1 MSAFWTLL
9 KLQLYLRLSALK
21 PANWLPKRSASAKEW
36 RPLLM
41 GFLFLFVIASIL
53 VWVLVIANAIL
64 RGLVQI
70 GTPELLLSMVILLCM
85 LLTLLVGF
93 FHVTSVLFFSKDSAF
108 LAGLPASSRAVMTA
122 RLSLVLLGEIALT
135 ALIFLP
141 VCILYGV
148 RTGQGALFYLR
159 AVVLTP
165 FIPCLPLTLAALL
178 SFLLIRVSSLFRHR
192 DRFAVI
198 GGFLLIALVIPLQ
211 MRFYSFIPQNAGS
224 DFLMKILSDN
234 QAMLEEFLGG
244 LPPVLW
250 ATAGVAV
257 QGEWGLLSLALF
269 LAVSAASAAL
279 PVLIA
284 GRYLQLAIQ
293 QSEVFQGTR
302 RRKLRDGDLVRRRS
316 PVMALFV
323 REWREV
329 LRVPSYAL
337 NGLVGIVMLP
347 IMMVA
352 LFLGTNGSSE
362 LSALLSELLRQAGGV
377 KITLFG
383 AAAMAAVCTVNMAG
397 ATAVSR
403 EGRLISFSR
412 MIPVPYAAQLMAK
425 QLFGFSINFLTC
437 LTTAITLAALMPSE
451 AGHILAA
458 FTLGLLFGFSSNA
471 LSLALDAS
479 HPKLNWRNETEA
491 IKQNAMALLS
501 MVLGVAAGGVLGLGA
516 WGLFTV
522 GVSLTV
528 IPWLLTIVLLASVL
542 AAYTLLVRK
551 AKGWYSRIEL

>member
-21 PANWLPKRSASAKEW
+21 PANWVPKHPGSAKEW
-36 RPLLM
+36 KPLLM
-41 GFLFLFVIASIL
+41 GALILFVIVSMMASIL
-53 VWVLVIANAIL
+53 LIANGIL
-64 RGLVQI
+64 WGLVQL
-70 GTPELLLSMVILLCM
+70 GTPELLLSMVIMMCM

-93 FHVTSVLFFSKDSAF
+93 FHVTSVLFFSRDSAF
-108 LAGLPASSRAVMTA
+108 LAGLPASSRAVMAA
-122 RLSLVLLGEIALT
+122 RLFLVLLGEIALT
-135 ALIFLP
+135 AVIFLP
-141 VCILYGV
+141 VCVLYGI
-148 RTGQGALFYLR
+148 RTGQDALFYLR
-159 AVVLTP
+159 AVAVTP
-165 FIPCLPLTLAALL
+165 FIPCLPLVLAALL

-234 QAMLEEFLGG
+234 RAMLEGLLGG

-250 ATAGVAV
+250 ATAGVA
-257 QGEWGLLSLALF
+257 GHGGWGLLSLGLF
-269 LAVSAASAAL
+269 LAVSAVSAAL

-284 GRYLQLAIQ
+284 GRYLQLAVL
-293 QSEVFQGTR
+293 QSEVFQGTK
-302 RRKLRDGDLVRRRS
+302 RRKLKAGDLVRHRS

-352 LFLGTNGSSE
+352 LYLGTNGSSE
-362 LSALLSELLRQAGGV
+362 LSALLSELLRQASGV

-403 EGRLISFSR
+403 EGKQISFSR

-437 LTTAITLAALMPSE
+437 LTTAITLAALMPAE
-451 AGHILAA
+451 VGHILAA
-458 FTLGLLFGFSSNA
+458 FALGLLFGFSSNA

-501 MVLGVAAGGVLGLGA
+501 MVLGVAAGGVLGLGV
-516 WGLFTV
+516 WGLFTI
-522 GVSLTV
+522 GVSLPL
-528 IPWLLTIVLLASVL
+528 IAWLLTIVLLSSAL
-542 AAYTLLVRK
+542 AAYTLLVRR